1 MMYEVTFQIGGEEQT
16 DRVDAP
22 DAATAAS
29 RVRNAHQTEDGV
41 FELLLVHLVE
51 EDENGSIEPADET
64 LTPPLASN
72 HAP

>member
-1 MMYEVTFQIGGEEQT
+1 MMYEVTFRIGGDERT

-51 EDENGSIEPADET
+51 EIDHSEPATTDD
-64 LTPPLASN
+64 PVIPAAS
-72 HAP
+72 